1 MHDKTS
7 KAPLDLPRP
16 QLVAPVYS
24 LNAPVFNPAAPL
36 YHLDNVLTRAQAADY
51 LRVSESFLKKK
62 DLAGK
67 GPAAYRCGKRWTY
80 LVRDLVAWRETFR
93 VESPVVVTPPA
104 KLAKTGP
111 VETVPATLPPPVQ
124 DEALAPPPRRRGR
137 PRKTPL
143 VEREAA

>member
-1 MHDKTS
+1 MPANT
-7 KAPLDLPRP
+7 PLDPQRP
-16 QLVAPVYS
+16 QPV
-24 LNAPVFNPAAPL
+24 APVFNPAAPL
-36 YHLDNVLTRAQAADY
+36 YHLDHVLTRVQAADY

-93 VESPVVVTPPA
+93 VESPVVATP
-104 KLAKTGP
+104 LAKPAETGP
-111 VETVPATLPPPVQ
+111 VETVPTTLPPPVQ
-124 DEALAPPPRRRGR
+124 DEALAPSPRRRGR